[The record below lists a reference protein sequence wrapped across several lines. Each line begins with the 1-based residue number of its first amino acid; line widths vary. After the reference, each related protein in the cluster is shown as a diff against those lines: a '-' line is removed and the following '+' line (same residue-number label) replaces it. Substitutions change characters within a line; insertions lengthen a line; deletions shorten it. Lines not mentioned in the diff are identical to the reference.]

1 MNNKLSIE
9 TLMKW
14 IFMMLAVSMVAL
26 TLGARLHLSYSEK
39 LAETV
44 RNGEQVK
51 HSIEKQKLRQQED
64 IILGR
69 LGPAWRTAAPGE
81 RPRMTIVNGDSRL
94 ALSISSTAIIAS
106 IAEDERYLLLVG
118 LLGLIAAVEIS
129 VFISYLLTRPIRRL
143 AWGCRE
149 IARGRHVVV
158 PLYNMMPY
166 EFRELTDRFNEMASQ
181 LEKWKEVQRQLSRM
195 DRLAALGEMLSGL
208 AHEIRNPLAS
218 MRIQIDLLRS
228 EVEASASCEEGASD
242 RDEALEQ
249 IGILENEIDRLNSI
263 VTQLLAFVRPNQITI
278 DPTSLDDALPWCV
291 SMFRTQASK
300 RGVTLTVKKVD
311 DNVVVMADREMLRQ
325 ILMNLLLNAIQ
336 AFPQSGGGS
345 AGTIT
350 VTTGCDSLTPHES
363 GVLSVSDSGPG
374 IPVEIQHRVFD
385 PFFTTRKEGT
395 GLGLSIVQRIVD
407 GMNGTLT
414 MNSSE
419 TGTTFRVFLPLAEAE
434 KRSLE
439 GEVWE

>member
-129 VFISYLLTRPIRRL
+129 VFISY
-143 AWGCRE
+143 
-149 IARGRHVVV
+149 
-158 PLYNMMPY
+158 
-166 EFRELTDRFNEMASQ
+166 
-181 LEKWKEVQRQLSRM
+181 
-195 DRLAALGEMLSGL
+195 
-208 AHEIRNPLAS
+208 
-218 MRIQIDLLRS
+218 IQI
-228 EVEASASCEEGASD
+228 
-242 RDEALEQ
+242 
-249 IGILENEIDRLNSI
+249 
-263 VTQLLAFVRPNQITI
+263 
-278 DPTSLDDALPWCV
+278 
-291 SMFRTQASK
+291 
-300 RGVTLTVKKVD
+300 
-311 DNVVVMADREMLRQ
+311 
-325 ILMNLLLNAIQ
+325 
-336 AFPQSGGGS
+336 
-345 AGTIT
+345 
-350 VTTGCDSLTPHES
+350 
-363 GVLSVSDSGPG
+363 
-374 IPVEIQHRVFD
+374 
-385 PFFTTRKEGT
+385 
-395 GLGLSIVQRIVD
+395 
-407 GMNGTLT
+407 
-414 MNSSE
+414 
-419 TGTTFRVFLPLAEAE
+419 
-434 KRSLE
+434 
-439 GEVWE
+439 